1 MVLSKLK
8 DIIQDLYQVM
18 VQVSTYDEMGRPSRD
33 VLQKELT
40 TLSQS
45 LQNLHNQTTSDPL
58 PEIPFELLDYVE
70 NGRNPDIYT
79 REFVEM
85 VRRANQNLAGK
96 ERAFANFRDTL
107 AGEMERAMPELREDI
122 GRVLEATGGSRR
134 EEGRN
139 GMGTSGETDAKA

>member
-1 MVLSKLK
+1 
-8 DIIQDLYQVM
+8 M
-18 VQVSTYDEMGRPSRD
+18 VQVSTYDEMGRSSRD

-45 LQNLHNQTTSDPL
+45 LQNLHHQTTSDPL

-96 ERAFANFRDTL
+96 ERAFAKFRDTL
-107 AGEMERAMPELREDI
+107 AGEMERAMPELREDV

-134 EEGRN
+134 EDGRN
-139 GMGTSGETDAKA
+139 GTAGTGEQDVKS